1 MASRPIRTNNAG
13 DLRAPDEA
21 TGRRWWGRHG
31 FVGLDKGGFAIFDT
45 PEGGVAALKQQI
57 EADQGR
63 DQTQEE
69 FINKYVGLETDPTGT
84 ANAQRNIPAIT
95 GARPDTA
102 LSAIDP
108 DTLLRAI
115 IQSEGGA
122 ESLKHFGYGDFRE
135 ADKAPT
141 QERLPAP
148 QTPPP
153 ANIAAAALR
162 GYDPEQIGN
171 VIASGDIKSRFAQQ
185 DEDVLSQRMIADD
198 LRRRSEVAAELQP
211 AKPGFKPT
219 PELVQ
224 EAHTGP
230 ALPPSADAEVDLPI
244 TTAEPQ
250 PLALQT
256 RDNGWTGAGQR
267 ARQATAQTA
276 PGQTLRLTGDAG
288 GARQRTG
295 GGNLLQSLGGLTA
308 DDVIAPEWAE
318 EPAEE
323 EVDIA
328 SRAALG
334 QRVKS
339 QRGGGTPM
347 TTFQPDPYNPATT
360 PRVTDIE
367 GELEGQEK
375 EDWLLAQGERPLF
388 REGRD
393 ISIRGGAARERLETI
408 AAEEEAQEAVDER
421 MRPRVPIGEAEAE
434 VPDDVDLMDVDLDV
448 MDADMAPPEQRGLL
462 GRLGK
467 MISDNP
473 EVAAQIAQAAGGL
486 MSGIAG
492 GRAQRKAGR
501 ETEQRVGRANLIS
514 ALTGG
519 RVRPQVT
526 AAEADEGGLLSRLGQ
541 ITTAGGKIAT
551 GEMERRRAED
561 VEERELGLKGRQVGA
576 MERRIEVM
584 QDKVTKEHE
593 ADLKAAELAL
603 KELTGADF
611 EQVRAGIEDLNKA
624 TNLYKSGGY
633 LDPTSGAKG
642 LYGRMQ
648 TVWEV
653 YEENPSAAGVGAIFQ
668 IYQRFF
674 DPATV
679 REGDLKILEM
689 AQGPLNRL
697 KASWERVQNKGG
709 TLSSDVVKEMKDL
722 AERTHQHDIEKAK
735 GSVNAYIENAI
746 APKDRQATL
755 EYYDRLFTVAP
766 IAGAGG
772 AAELTKA
779 LESGE
784 IVLE

>member
-171 VIASGDIKSRFAQQ
+171 VIASDDIKSRFAQQ

-224 EAHTGP
+224 EAQTGP

-551 GEMERRRAED
+551 GEMARRRAEG
-561 VEERELGLKGRQVGA
+561 VEERELA
-576 MERRIEVM
+576 
-584 QDKVTKEHE
+584 TKELNAESLADYRKAMAGLGERQLGVDAQKNYSKFVTDYMKTVQDQAKE
-593 ADLKAAELAL
+593 ARLPVAEL
-603 KELTGADF
+603 KEMGSSFATLRKLDDLENSLIGADF
-611 EQVRAGIEDLNKA
+611 SFLEMGPLSLDKPSEFIFGSDAAVAQSNIQGLIAEIAKTIPVVLTEPDQKRLEQRLLTLNNRESTAVDLANAFREGMMEEIGSKMDA
-624 TNLYKSGGY
+624 FEHQGGY
-633 LDPTSGAKG
+633 NVGYFRGQLEDYTKGRGTEGFISELAQDELDLG
-642 LYGRMQ
+642 Y
-648 TVWEV
+648 
-653 YEENPSAAGVGAIFQ
+653 
-668 IYQRFF
+668 
-674 DPATV
+674 
-679 REGDLKILEM
+679 
-689 AQGPLNRL
+689 
-697 KASWERVQNKGG
+697 
-709 TLSSDVVKEMKDL
+709 
-722 AERTHQHDIEKAK
+722 
-735 GSVNAYIENAI
+735 
-746 APKDRQATL
+746 
-755 EYYDRLFTVAP
+755 
-766 IAGAGG
+766 
-772 AAELTKA
+772 
-779 LESGE
+779 
-784 IVLE
+784 